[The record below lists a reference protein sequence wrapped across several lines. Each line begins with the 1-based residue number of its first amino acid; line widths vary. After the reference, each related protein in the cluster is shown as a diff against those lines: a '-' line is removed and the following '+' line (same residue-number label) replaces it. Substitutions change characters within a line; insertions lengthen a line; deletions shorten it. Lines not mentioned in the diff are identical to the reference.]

1 MHRLRFVLSGHF
13 PAFIA
18 VCCCAVTVN
27 AMGAIV
33 DPLITRFL
41 IDRVERH
48 QVDQLIWAG
57 LVLLASGI
65 VLRLGV
71 LGADLFNARTQNRV
85 IKTLVKRTLAAYFQL
100 DYLTVEKG
108 GSGYFVSRLYDEP
121 VQVAKGLLTSCT
133 KFITAVAT
141 AAGSLGICMY
151 LSWRL
156 TVALLVIVPVMYVTS
171 RRMRKRLRAATVGAN
186 EQEGT
191 FKSLLT
197 GTLDA
202 YLTVKLF
209 DLMSKSFSVV
219 LGRLDQVLATSYKK
233 VTTGRGVLTISSIL
247 LSISEGVVFIAAAFA
262 VVRGELTIGGLVAF
276 MAAFWRLITAA
287 GNVNSAIPEM
297 SATMACIDRLM
308 ELESLPKDLDGVA
321 ASEADAIV
329 LSNVAVGYGDHIVA
343 KDISLR
349 ISPGEKVL
357 IAGRNG
363 SGKTTLLRVL
373 LRFLS
378 PANGSVAAPARGRVS
393 AALSPGPFIPGTLL
407 DNVDLP
413 GLDEK
418 QRGLLYELAGELDL
432 LDKLE
437 IDVGRLSAG
446 ERQKSR
452 LIMAFL
458 KKADYLFLDEPFANI
473 DEYSKDFLMARIRAS
488 SSTVIAVMH
497 GDERFHGLFDRV
509 VKPFAPDL
517 KDSVNGT
524 AARQPQYVGV
534 DA

>member
-1 MHRLRFVLSGHF
+1 MRHLRFVLSGHF
-13 PAFIA
+13 PVFVA
-18 VCCCAVTVN
+18 VCLCAVTVN
-27 AMGAIV
+27 AMGAII

-48 QVDQLIWAG
+48 QVNELIWAG
-57 LVLLASGI
+57 VVLLASGI
-65 VLRLGV
+65 VLRFGM
-71 LGADLFNARTQNRV
+71 LGADLLGARTQNRV
-85 IKTLVKRTLAAYFQL
+85 IKTLVKRTLSAYFQL
-100 DYLTVEKG
+100 DYLTVENR

-121 VQVAKGLLTSCT
+121 VQVGKGVLTCCT
-133 KFITAVAT
+133 KFLTAVAT
-141 AAGSLGICMY
+141 AVGSLGICMY
-151 LSWRL
+151 LSSRL
-156 TVALLVIVPVMYVTS
+156 TIALLVIAPVMYVAS
-171 RRMRKRLRAATVGAN
+171 RRMRERLRADTVGAN
-186 EQEGT
+186 EQEGA

-197 GTLDA
+197 DTLDA
-202 YLTVKLF
+202 YLTIKIF
-209 DLMSKSFSVV
+209 DLLSKSFSVI
-219 LGRLDQVLATSYKK
+219 LGRLDHVLASSYKK
-233 VTTGRGVLTISSIL
+233 VTTGRGLLTISGIL
-247 LSISEGVVFIAAAFA
+247 LSVSEGVVFIAAAYA
-262 VVRGELTIGGLVAF
+262 VARGELSIGGLVAF

-297 SATMACIDRLM
+297 STTMACIDRLM
-308 ELESLPKDLDGVA
+308 ELETLPKDLDGVT
-321 ASEADAIV
+321 ASETDAIV
-329 LSNVAVGYGDHIVA
+329 LSNVAIGYGDQIVA

-373 LRFLS
+373 LKFLRPVS
-378 PANGSVAAPARGRVS
+378 GSVAAPARDCVS

-413 GLDEK
+413 SLDDQ
-418 QRGLLYELAGELDL
+418 QRRLLYELADELDL
-432 LDKLE
+432 LRKID
-437 IDVGRLSAG
+437 IDVTRLSAG

-458 KKADYLFLDEPFANI
+458 KNADYLFLDEPFANV
-473 DEYSKDFLMARIRAS
+473 DEYSKDVLMTRIRAS

-497 GDERFHGLFDRV
+497 GDERFHGFFDRV

-517 KDSVNGT
+517 KESVNGT
-524 AARQPQYVGV
+524 AARQPRCVGV